1 MNYFRTFLCTICK
14 ILTTDI
20 NLFSKSEQ
28 LSLGPTNLRMRK
40 PFQVIRSSPSFD
52 LSEDET
58 EQVRQLL
65 KQTKREK

>member
-28 LSLGPTNLRMRK
+28 LSLEPTDLRTRK
-40 PFQVIRSSPSFD
+40 PFEVIRGSPSFD
-52 LSEDET
+52 LNEDET
-58 EQVRQLL
+58 EQVRRLL
-65 KQTKREK
+65 KQTKEEK